1 MKWNPQ
7 SKVLMLLPVVLVLG
21 CAAGPREPQPPN
33 GVQAELVARSRAL
46 QDEIR
51 KTDKV
56 SAAQRQA
63 FERLA
68 SDVGAFNPSGDHS
81 RISVARMNNSGSG
94 TCSGTPTPEEIDNE
108 CDTFDI
114 QPGRFCLLDM
124 DESFCDTGGIVCVYR
139 CINELAPSGD
149 LAR

>member
-1 MKWNPQ
+1 MKWNPP
-7 SKVLMLLPVVLVLG
+7 SKVFLVFPVVLILG
-21 CAAGPREPQPPN
+21 CAAGPRQAQPS
-33 GVQAELVARSRAL
+33 GDVQAALVARSRAL
-46 QDEIR
+46 QGEIQ

-68 SDVGAFNPSGDHS
+68 ADVGAFNPSGDGS
-81 RISVARMNNSGSG
+81 RISVARMNNTGSD
-94 TCSGTPTPEEIDNE
+94 TCSGTPTPEQIDNA

-114 QPGRFCLLDM
+114 HPGSFCLLDM

>member
-7 SKVLMLLPVVLVLG
+7 WKVCLLFSVALVLG
-21 CAAGPREPQPPN
+21 CGPRQPQSPDA
-33 GVQAELVARSRAL
+33 VQAELVARYRTL
-46 QDEIR
+46 QDEIS

-68 SDVGAFNPSGDHS
+68 SDVGAFNPSGDGS

-94 TCSGTPTPEEIDNE
+94 TCSGEPTPEQIDNE

-114 QPGRFCLLDM
+114 EPGRFCLLDM

>member
-46 QDEIR
+46 QDEIS

-63 FERLA
+63 GRNWA
-68 SDVGAFNPSGDHS
+68 
-81 RISVARMNNSGSG
+81 SGSV
-94 TCSGTPTPEEIDNE
+94 S
-108 CDTFDI
+108 
-114 QPGRFCLLDM
+114 
-124 DESFCDTGGIVCVYR
+124 
-139 CINELAPSGD
+139 APHW
-149 LAR
+149 

>member
-1 MKWNPQ
+1 MKWNPP
-7 SKVLMLLPVVLVLG
+7 SKVFLVFPVVLVLG
-21 CAAGPREPQPPN
+21 CAAGTRQAQPSDA
-33 GVQAELVARSRAL
+33 VQAELVARSRAL
-46 QDEIR
+46 QDEIS
-51 KTDKV
+51 KTDSV
-56 SAAQRQA
+56 SVAQRQA

-68 SDVGAFNPSGDHS
+68 ADVGVFNPSGDGS
-81 RISVARMNNSGSG
+81 RISLARMNNSGSG